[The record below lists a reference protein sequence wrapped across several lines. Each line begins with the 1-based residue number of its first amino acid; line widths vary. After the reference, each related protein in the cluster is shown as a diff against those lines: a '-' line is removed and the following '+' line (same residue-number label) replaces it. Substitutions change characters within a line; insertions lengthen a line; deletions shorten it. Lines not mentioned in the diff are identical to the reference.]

1 MGIKIYNTL
10 TRKIEDFVT
19 PEEEVKMYVCGLTP
33 YDDTHIGHARCYM
46 AFDAIR
52 RYLESR
58 GYKVNHI
65 QNFTDIDDK
74 IIKRAKEVGL
84 PPDELSEKYIE
95 SYHRDMDKL
104 GILRAH
110 EYPRVTKLIPDIVDF
125 IKVIVDKGFAYE
137 ADGSVY
143 FKVDAFP
150 DYGKLS
156 GRVTEEMRAG
166 ARVEILE
173 EKRNPMDFALWK
185 KSEENEPGWESP
197 WGRGR
202 PGWHIECSAMS
213 IKYLGHGFTLHGGAR
228 DLIFPHH
235 ENEIAQS
242 EAYAGKAPF
251 VRYWA
256 HVGFVTVNGEKMAKS
271 LGNFITLRDVL
282 EKFHPETVRLYLL
295 STHYRSP
302 IDFSYEDMNKS
313 VEGLKRLYLLRA
325 RLKQM
330 GISSQQTDSSQAKD
344 KEQIKKQIIQ
354 TALKS
359 YLDSKGEVHILLSPI
374 KECETRF
381 HAAMEDDFNTAQA
394 IAEIF
399 NIASLFFKYLDEEGD
414 ITRLASCYEIF
425 SRLCRSLGLLASEK
439 QIDEKELLPKLQDLW
454 KEYSKDILFEEEKS
468 NVITL
473 SGSFLKNV
481 TLLGITIWEPSSS
494 AKSHIHSLIQLRL
507 IFRKQKNFKA
517 SDEIR
522 NKLKE
527 LNIILEDTKD
537 GTTWRYD
544 EFGVW

>member
-1 MGIKIYNTL
+1 MGIRIYNTL
-10 TRKIEDFVT
+10 TRKIEDFV
-19 PEEEVKMYVCGLTP
+19 PQDEEVKMYVCGLTP
-33 YDDTHIGHARCYM
+33 YERCYM

-74 IIKRAKEVGL
+74 IIKRAKEVNTT
-84 PPDELSEKYIE
+84 PKELSEKHIANYF
-95 SYHRDMDKL
+95 RDMDNL
-104 GILRAH
+104 GILRAQN
-110 EYPRVTKLIPDIVDF
+110 YPKVTEHIPDIVAF
-125 IKVIVDKGFAYE
+125 TKGIVDKGFAYE

-143 FKVDAFP
+143 FSVDSFP

-166 ARVEILE
+166 ARVEVLE

-202 PGWHIECSAMS
+202 PGWHIVCSVMS

-282 EKFHPETVRLYLL
+282 EKFHPEAIRLYLL

-313 VEGLKRLYLLRA
+313 VEGLKRLYLLKDRMQKA
-325 RLKQM
+325 ITTEVR
-330 GISSQQTDSSQAKD
+330 SQKSEVSKEETTFLQTV
-344 KEQIKKQIIQ
+344 E
-354 TALKS
+354 
-359 YLDSKGEVHILLSPI
+359 
-374 KECETRF
+374 ECEKHF
-381 HAAMEDDFNTAQA
+381 QDAMEDDLNTASA
-394 IAEIF
+394 IGGIF
-399 NIASLFFKYLDEEGD
+399 TLVSAVHKFMDENEKKIKTVQPALARARD
-414 ITRLASCYEIF
+414 IFLSFCE
-425 SRLCRSLGLLASEK
+425 SLGFFATHR
-439 QIDEKELLPKLQDLW
+439 QINEQVLLPKLTERW
-454 KEYSKDILFEEEKS
+454 KEFSKEVLFEEEQQKPMVML
-468 NVITL
+468 NLGFMRETTLMGITL
-473 SGSFLKNV
+473 REPENNV
-481 TLLGITIWEPSSS
+481 
-494 AKSHIHSLIQLRL
+494 KSHIHSLIQLRL
-507 IFRKQKNFKA
+507 LFRKQKNFKA

-527 LNIILEDTKD
+527 LGIILEDTKD
-537 GTTWRYD
+537 GTTWRFD
-544 EFGVW
+544 EVGI